1 MDHFLQ
7 AGDLVGV
14 SLLFVKL
21 VFLTSSFAVKCR

>member
-21 VFLTSSFAVKCR
+21 VFFD

>member
-21 VFLTSSFAVKCR
+21 VLFD

>member
-7 AGDLVGV
+7 ARDLVGV

-21 VFLTSSFAVKCR
+21 VLFD